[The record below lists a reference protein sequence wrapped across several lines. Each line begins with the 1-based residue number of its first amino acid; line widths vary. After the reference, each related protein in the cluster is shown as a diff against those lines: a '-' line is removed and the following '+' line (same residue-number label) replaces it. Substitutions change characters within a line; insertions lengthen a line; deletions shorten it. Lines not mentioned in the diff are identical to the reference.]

1 MKEILIHAG
10 YTHSTAVILNKGE
23 LEYVLTEQTD
33 AQGGVGNIYRGS
45 VDNVVQGMQ
54 AAFVD
59 ISLDKNAFLFAGDIC
74 DGQDIKKL
82 VKKGDELIVQIIKEA
97 QGVKGARVTTE
108 ITIPG
113 HNLVLMPKSDYVG
126 VSKKITQEDERK
138 RLKETVEELKNKN
151 YGYIVRTEAQNAT
164 KEQLQNEIAYLEDEW
179 EKIVKKTGKGILYRE
194 DGLLLTVLRDYL
206 DSSID
211 KIVINDL
218 KTFEDAK
225 KIASVLAPFAQEK
238 IVLKE
243 GNLFLEAGVES
254 KLAKLMQR
262 KVWLD
267 NGAYLVID
275 CTEALTV
282 IDVNTGKFTGDYD
295 LNKTIVKTNILAAKE
310 IARQL
315 RLRAIGGIIV
325 VDFIDMESD
334 EDRQAVLNAL
344 EEASRGDK
352 IKTNIIGFAPL
363 GLVELTRKKTR
374 LSLMQSLQQTCPYCE
389 GDGRILS
396 ENTII
401 NNILQELD
409 RVWRASGGDKAVLRV
424 NPHILK
430 RLKEKEGLLKEKFDG
445 ISIFVREDAQMHI
458 EDYNVAFVLDN
469 FSNLEGLVKLL

>member
-23 LEYVLTEQTD
+23 LEYVLTEQSD
-33 AQGGVGNIYRGS
+33 AQGGLGNIYRGS

-59 ISLDKNAFLFAGDIC
+59 VLLEKNAFLFAGDIC

-82 VKKGDELIVQIIKEA
+82 VKKGDELIVQVIKEA
-97 QGVKGARVTTE
+97 QGVKGARVTTQ
-108 ITIPG
+108 IAVPG

-126 VSKKITQEDERK
+126 VSKKITSVAERK
-138 RLKETVEELKNKN
+138 RLKETIEELKNEN

-164 KEQLQNEIAYLEDEW
+164 KEQLQNEIAYLEEEW
-179 EKIVKKTGKGILYRE
+179 QKIIKKTGKGILYRE
-194 DGLLLTVLRDYL
+194 DGLLLTVIRDYL
-206 DSSID
+206 DTTID

-218 KTFEDAK
+218 KTFENAK
-225 KIASVLAPFAQEK
+225 KIASVLAPWAKQK
-238 IVLKE
+238 IVFKE

-254 KLAKLMQR
+254 KLTKLMQR

-295 LNKTIVKTNILAAKE
+295 LNKTIVKTNVLAAKE

-315 RLRAIGGIIV
+315 RLRAIGGIV
-325 VDFIDMESD
+325 VIDFIDMESD
-334 EDRQAVLNAL
+334 EDRKAVLDAL

-401 NNILQELD
+401 NNVLQELD
-409 RVWRASGGDKAVLRV
+409 RVWRASGGSKAVLRV

-430 RLKEKEGLLKEKFDG
+430 RLKEKENLLKEKFDG
-445 ISIFVREDAQMHI
+445 ISIYVREDAQMHI

-469 FSNLEGLVKLL
+469 FSNLEGLIKLL

>member
-164 KEQLQNEIAYLEDEW
+164 KEQLQNEITYLEDQW
-179 EKIVKKTGKGILYRE
+179 EKIIKKTGKGILYRE
-194 DGLLLTVLRDYL
+194 DGLLLTVIRDYL
-206 DSSID
+206 DASID

-218 KTFEDAK
+218 KTFELAK
-225 KIASVLAPFAQEK
+225 KVASVLAPWAEKK

-334 EDRQAVLNAL
+334 EDRQAVLDAL
-344 EEASRGDK
+344 EEASQGDK

-430 RLKEKEGLLKEKFDG
+430 RLKEKEGLLKEKFEG

>member
-164 KEQLQNEIAYLEDEW
+164 KEQLQNEIVYLEDEW
-179 EKIVKKTGKGILYRE
+179 EKIIKKTGKGILYRE

-206 DSSID
+206 DASID

-430 RLKEKEGLLKEKFDG
+430 RLKEKEGILKEKFNG